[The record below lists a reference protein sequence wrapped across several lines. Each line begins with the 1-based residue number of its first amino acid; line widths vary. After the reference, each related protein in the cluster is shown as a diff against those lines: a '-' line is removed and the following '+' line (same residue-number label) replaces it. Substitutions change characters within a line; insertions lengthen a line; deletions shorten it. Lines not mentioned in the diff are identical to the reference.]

1 MRGFPVRAFP
11 DRARRDSIEPVS
23 ARPAGSHRL
32 LDAPYARPGDVLA
45 AAYLAATGLLAA
57 ASGTP
62 TGWTLFALHALGLV
76 LVHVLGR
83 VPVPRNPA
91 GAFLRLA
98 WPVAITPLFYT
109 ELAALGQLLFPGYF
123 DGAVQAWEQA
133 LFGAQLSMTA
143 SGWFDALWFS
153 ELLHLGYVSY
163 YLVVPAALLGAW
175 RFGGRSGLESVAFAT
190 ALAFYLCYL
199 CFAVFPVAG
208 PRYEFE
214 KIVGPQTDGLLFALV
229 HGILESGSAKGTA
242 FPSSHVA
249 ATVTAW
255 LTAGRFD
262 RSVSWLLSPLVVLLT
277 LGTVYG
283 RFHYGIDAFA
293 GLVFAAVS
301 VLWAPR
307 LMRRLAP
314 ESDRSSAAEPRGTV
328 D

>member
-1 MRGFPVRAFP
+1 MSEATR
-11 DRARRDSIEPVS
+11 DTRRPF
-23 ARPAGSHRL
+23 
-32 LDAPYARPGDVLA
+32 DAAYARPGDMLA

-57 ASGTP
+57 VSGTT
-62 TGWTLFALHALGLV
+62 TGWVLLGL
-76 LVHVLGR
+76 HVVGIGLIHLLTY

-98 WPVAITPLFYT
+98 WPVAITPLFYM
-109 ELAALGQLLFPGYF
+109 ELATLGQLLFPGYF
-123 DGAVQAWEQA
+123 DGAVQAWEQV
-133 LFGAQLSMTA
+133 LFGAQLSMAA

-163 YLVVPAALLGAW
+163 YLVVPTALLAAW
-175 RFGGRSGLESVAFAT
+175 RFGGRGGLESVVFAT

-214 KIVGPQTDGLLFALV
+214 RIAGPQTGGLLFALV
-229 HGILESGSAKGTA
+229 HGILEAGSAKGTA

-255 LTAGRFD
+255 LAAGRFD
-262 RSVSWLLSPLVVLLT
+262 RRVLWVLSPLAVLLT

-293 GLVFAAVS
+293 GLLFAGVA

-307 LMRRLAP
+307 LMSRLAP
-314 ESDRSSAAEPRGTV
+314 RPRRNSAAESGSAV